1 MTAKPLLIGDVAAET
16 GVSVHT
22 LRFYER
28 ERMLARPER
37 DRSGYRRYDEETIR
51 VVRFIKRA
59 QELGFSLPEI
69 RELLRLRAPRANRVT
84 VRSIAANKLREV
96 EGKIAHL
103 KSLRRALTELVD
115 SCDCRGAELV
125 CPILET
131 LEGSP
136 R

>member
-1 MTAKPLLIGDVAAET
+1 MTAKPLLIGDVATET

-37 DRSGYRRYDEETIR
+37 DRSGYRRYGEEAIQ

-69 RELLRLRAPRANRVT
+69 RELLRLRAPRANRVA
-84 VRSIAANKLREV
+84 VRTIAADKLREV
-96 EGKIAHL
+96 EEKIAHL
-103 KSLRRALTELVD
+103 KSLRRALADLVD
-115 SCDCRGAELV
+115 SCNCRGGELT

-131 LEGSP
+131 LEGTAK
-136 R
+136 